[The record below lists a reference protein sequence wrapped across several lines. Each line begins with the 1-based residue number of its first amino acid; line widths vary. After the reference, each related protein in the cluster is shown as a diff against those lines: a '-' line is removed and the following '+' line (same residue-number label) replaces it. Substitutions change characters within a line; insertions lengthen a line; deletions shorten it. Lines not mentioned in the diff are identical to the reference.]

1 MRRTLLASLLLT
13 FLLFSSSPARSAPP
27 SGTFAPGASLRF
39 EHITIDDGLTQ
50 NAGLAL
56 LQDSTGYLWIGSQD
70 GLNRYDGYGITQFKH
85 DPDNPNS
92 LGFNNIVS
100 LYEDK
105 NGYLWVGTW
114 GGGLDRFDSKTSTF
128 THYAPNSEDSDAII
142 NPVITS
148 IVDDGRGGL
157 WVGTLGGLEHF
168 IPATG
173 KFTHVNSDPISII
186 QPVDDGTLWIGTGAF
201 GTTGTGLYRF
211 DPATNKSELM
221 QPVGRCFQFPN
232 VSDVL
237 TDPQGNLWVSY
248 GGYGVT
254 GGGIDRYNPKSGKC
268 AHFDN
273 GQTSDNQITDN
284 NITDL
289 LLDRDGAL
297 WATSWSGGVWQFPS
311 IMSRGFNVVH
321 HDSADPESLSS
332 DNTFNILQDRSGVIW
347 IGTLSAGINKLD
359 PDTLQF
365 RTYRHKAADPESL
378 ASNHVGAFAETPD
391 GTMWV
396 GTWENGLQR
405 FNPSTGKFKNYRNDP
420 EDPQSLSSDLVM
432 SLFADADGTLWVGTL
447 GGGLN
452 HFDPRT
458 EKFTRYQNDPD
469 DPTSLLENQ
478 VTYLLRDP
486 DGRLW
491 AGNFLGLSR
500 LDPGAKGF
508 VNYPMYAPPVSL
520 KVIGDELWIGTWG
533 GGVSRLALTKP
544 NLDPAQAV
552 FSTLMNDPADSN
564 SLSENSVWG
573 IQQTADGM
581 VWLATQG
588 GLNRYDPKTGDFKVY
603 REKDGLRNATILT
616 VNLDQQGFLW
626 LTTNNGLAKFDP
638 QTETFRIYD
647 KGDGLQGNEFNS
659 NAAFFSDRTG
669 DMYVGGVSGFS
680 IFDPMDLRDNTTQP
694 NIVITDFSIF
704 NTPQSF
710 DAAEPILLGYDQNFI
725 SFEFAALDFQAPQ
738 KNQYAYKLEGF
749 DADWV
754 QAGTR
759 NYASY
764 TNLPGGDY
772 TFRVKAANSD
782 GIWNEE
788 GAALNLTVVPPFWQT
803 LPFQIGVAVGLILFV
818 AVGFNWRVRA
828 VREQNARLQKMVDD
842 QKRVESEL
850 RESEA
855 RFRAMFENA
864 AVGISI
870 VSPEGKTLA
879 VNPVLVK
886 LSGRSEAELIEIGG
900 RGVTYPEDQNV
911 GMAEFHEIMEG
922 RRDSYQ
928 VEKRYI
934 HEDGRVHWM
943 RQSVSAVRDEMGK
956 VRYMIVIAEDIEERK
971 RALEELRESEAKFRA
986 MFESSAIGMGMSLID
1001 GNMLAANAAL
1011 CKISGYSEEE
1021 LKQRSDAE
1029 NCYPEDA
1036 QVGMDLFAEMLAG
1049 KRDFY
1054 NVEKRYVRKNG
1065 EVFWTRLTLSLVR
1078 DTEGKPSYL
1087 LNMVEDIDDQKRKSE
1102 ELQVSESRFRSMF
1115 DNAAVG
1121 VAVMTLD
1128 RRITQINQKAS
1139 RMTGYTQEEIEQI
1152 NPSMLAVEEDRFV
1165 DRELFPELVEGKRDQ
1180 YTVEKRYIR
1189 KNGEIFWGRV
1199 NFSLVRGA
1207 DGKPLYTIGM
1217 IEDITEE
1224 KRVAEKL
1231 AAQEADHLRQLEQRI
1246 AERTEELNLANER
1259 LREKAAQDAVT
1270 AERTRLARDL
1280 HDAVTQTLFSTT
1292 LIADVLPDI
1301 WEMNPEEGKRRLDEI
1316 RLLTRGAL
1324 AEMRTLLVELRPN
1337 ALVEVPLPTLLRQL
1351 TEALSG
1357 RARINIQLSAEG
1369 ERKLPADVQISLYR
1383 IAQEALNNVFKHSKA
1398 SEAVVTLRMGDSVR
1412 LTVADNGSGFDPS
1425 TVTADHLG
1433 VKIMRERADTI
1444 GAKLSIYSEPGEGT
1458 QISVVWS

>member
-1 MRRTLLASLLLT
+1 MKLIQRKYRHDDDQWKIRQFLREVFLLNNRHEFSWPLYRWDYWRWHVNENIFKFNLEAAVFLWETVDGKLVAALHPDGTGEAFLEVHPEFRCPELEVEMMSVAETQFATTQPEGRQQLTLWAHADDPLRQDLLT
-13 FLLFSSSPARSAPP
+13 RRGYSKSKWLPEQQRRRDMHEPIPDFQPAEGYTIRALGDVDELPKRSWVSWKA
-27 SGTFAPGASLRF
+27 F
-39 EHITIDDGLTQ
+39 H
-50 NAGLAL
+50 
-56 LQDSTGYLWIGSQD
+56 QDSLGY
-70 GLNRYDGYGITQFKH
+70 
-85 DPDNPNS
+85 NS
-92 LGFNNIVS
+92 IAS

-105 NGYLWVGTW
+105 NGFLWVGTW
-114 GGGLDRFDSKTSTF
+114 GGGLDRFDPQTSTF
-128 THYAPNSEDSDAII
+128 THYTINPEDADALI

-148 IVDDGRGGL
+148 IVEDGHGGL

-168 IPATG
+168 IPPTG

-186 QPVDDGTLWIGTGAF
+186 QPADDGTLWIGTGAF
-201 GTTGTGLYRF
+201 GATGTGLYRF
-211 DPATNKSELM
+211 DPATNKSEPM
-221 QPVGRCFQFPN
+221 KPEDKCFQFPN

-237 TDPQGNLWVSY
+237 TDPQGNLWIAY
-248 GGYGVT
+248 GGYGVP

-268 AHFDN
+268 AHFDS

-311 IMSRGFNVVH
+311 IMSRGFNVIH
-321 HDSADPESLSS
+321 HDSADPESLSN
-332 DNTFNILQDRSGVIW
+332 DNTFSILQDRSGVIW

-365 RTYRHKAADPESL
+365 RTYRNKAADPE
-378 ASNHVGAFAETPD
+378 
-391 GTMWV
+391 
-396 GTWENGLQR
+396 
-405 FNPSTGKFKNYRNDP
+405 
-420 EDPQSLSSDLVM
+420 SLSSDLVM
-432 SLFADADGTLWVGTL
+432 SLLADADGTLWVGTL

-458 EKFTRYQNDPD
+458 EKFTRYQNDPN

-491 AGNFLGLSR
+491 AGNLLGLSR

-508 VNYPMYAPPVSL
+508 VNYPMNAPPVSL
-520 KVIGDELWIGTWG
+520 KVIGNELWIGTWG

-552 FSTLMNDPADSN
+552 FSTLMNDPADPN

-581 VWLATQG
+581 VWLGTQG
-588 GLNRYDPKTGDFKVY
+588 GLNRYGPKTGDFKIF

-616 VNLDQQGFLW
+616 VNLDMQGFLW

-647 KGDGLQGNEFNS
+647 KSDGLQGNEFNS
-659 NAAFFSDRTG
+659 NAAFVSQKTG
-669 DMYVGGVSGFS
+669 ELYVGGVSGFS
-680 IFDPMDLRDNTTQP
+680 IFDPMDLRDNTTPP

-710 DAAEPILLGYDQNFI
+710 DAAEPILLSYDQNFI

-788 GAALNLTVVPPFWQT
+788 DSSLKLTVVPPFWQT
-803 LPFQIGVAVGLILFV
+803 LPFQIGIIVGLILLV
-818 AVGFNWRVRA
+818 AAGFNWRVRA
-828 VREQNARLQKMVDD
+828 VREQNSRLQKMVDD

-855 RFRAMFENA
+855 
-864 AVGISI
+864 
-870 VSPEGKTLA
+870 
-879 VNPVLVK
+879 
-886 LSGRSEAELIEIGG
+886 
-900 RGVTYPEDQNV
+900 
-911 GMAEFHEIMEG
+911 
-922 RRDSYQ
+922 
-928 VEKRYI
+928 
-934 HEDGRVHWM
+934 
-943 RQSVSAVRDEMGK
+943 
-956 VRYMIVIAEDIEERK
+956 
-971 RALEELRESEAKFRA
+971 
-986 MFESSAIGMGMSLID
+986 
-1001 GNMLAANAAL
+1001 
-1011 CKISGYSEEE
+1011 
-1021 LKQRSDAE
+1021 
-1029 NCYPEDA
+1029 
-1036 QVGMDLFAEMLAG
+1036 
-1049 KRDFY
+1049 
-1054 NVEKRYVRKNG
+1054 
-1065 EVFWTRLTLSLVR
+1065 
-1078 DTEGKPSYL
+1078 
-1087 LNMVEDIDDQKRKSE
+1087 
-1102 ELQVSESRFRSMF
+1102 RFRSMF

-1128 RRITQINQKAS
+1128 RRITQINQRAVH
-1139 RMTGYTQEEIEQI
+1139 MTGYTQEEIGQI

-1165 DRELFPELVEGKRDQ
+1165 DRDLFPELVEGKRDQ
-1180 YTVEKRYIR
+1180 YTVEKRYIH
-1189 KNGEIFWGRV
+1189 KDGHLFWGRV

-1224 KRVAEKL
+1224 KRAAERL
-1231 AAQEADHLRQLEQRI
+1231 AAQDAEHRRQLEQRI

-1259 LREKAAQDAVT
+1259 LREKATQDAVA

-1301 WEMNPEEGKRRLDEI
+1301 WEMNPDEGKRRLDEI

-1433 VKIMRERADTI
+1433 VKIMRERADAI

>member
-1 MRRTLLASLLLT
+1 MRRTLPTFLLIAFLLLT
-13 FLLFSSSPARSAPP
+13 SSPSPVH
-27 SGTFAPGASLRF
+27 SGHSGGTFAPGASLRF
-39 EHITIDDGLTQ
+39 EHITIDNGLTQ
-50 NAGLAL
+50 NAGLAM

-70 GLNRYDGYGITQFKH
+70 GLNRYDGYSITQFKH
-85 DPDNPNS
+85 DPDNTNS
-92 LGFNNIVS
+92 LGFNSIAS

-114 GGGLDRFDSKTSTF
+114 GGGLDRFDPKTSAF
-128 THYAPNSEDSDAII
+128 THYIINPEDADALI

-148 IVDDGRGGL
+148 IVEDGRGGL
-157 WVGTLGGLEHF
+157 WVGTLGGLERF

-173 KFTHVNSDPISII
+173 KFTHVNSDPISVIH
-186 QPVDDGTLWIGTGAF
+186 PMDDGTLWIGTGAF
-201 GTTGTGLYRF
+201 GMTGTGLYRF

-221 QPVGRCFQFPN
+221 QPKGECFQSPN

-237 TDPQGNLWVSY
+237 TDPQGNLWISF
-248 GGYGVT
+248 GGYGVP
-254 GGGIDRYNPKSGKC
+254 GGGIDRYNLKSGKC
-268 AHFDN
+268 THFDS
-273 GQTSDNQITDN
+273 GQTSDNQITDD

-311 IMSRGFNVVH
+311 IMSRSFNVIH
-321 HDSADPESLSS
+321 HDSADPESLSN
-332 DNTFNILQDRSGVIW
+332 DNTFSILQDRSGVIW

-365 RTYRHKAADPESL
+365 RTYRHKSADPESL
-378 ASNHVGAFAETPD
+378 ASNHVGAFAEMPD

-432 SLFADADGTLWVGTL
+432 SMLADADGSLWVGTL

-458 EKFTRYQNDPD
+458 EKFTRFQNDPN

-491 AGNFLGLSR
+491 AGSFLGLSR
-500 LDPGAKGF
+500 LDSGAKRF
-508 VNYPMYAPPVSL
+508 VNYPMNAPPVSL

-533 GGVSRLALTKP
+533 GGVSRLALTKL

-552 FSTLMNDPADSN
+552 FFTLMNDPADPN

-573 IQQTADGM
+573 IQQTSDGFI
-581 VWLATQG
+581 WLGTQG
-588 GLNRYDPKTGDFKVY
+588 GLNRYDPKTGDFKIY
-603 REKDGLRNATILT
+603 KEKDGLRNATILT
-616 VNLDQQGFLW
+616 VNLDMQGFLW

-659 NAAFFSDRTG
+659 NAAFVSQKTG
-669 DMYVGGVSGFS
+669 DVYVGGVSGFS
-680 IFDPMDLRDNTTQP
+680 IFDPMDLHDNTTQP

-772 TFRVKAANSD
+772 TFKVKAANSD
-782 GIWNEE
+782 GIWNEK
-788 GAALNLTVVPPFWQT
+788 GSSLKLTVVPPFWQT
-803 LPFQIGVAVGLILFV
+803 LPFQIGIAVGLILLV
-818 AVGFNWRVRA
+818 AAGFNWRVRA
-828 VREQNARLQKMVDD
+828 VREQNSRLQKMVDD
-842 QKRVESEL
+842 QKRVE
-850 RESEA
+850 A
-855 RFRAMFENA
+855 
-864 AVGISI
+864 
-870 VSPEGKTLA
+870 
-879 VNPVLVK
+879 
-886 LSGRSEAELIEIGG
+886 
-900 RGVTYPEDQNV
+900 
-911 GMAEFHEIMEG
+911 
-922 RRDSYQ
+922 
-928 VEKRYI
+928 
-934 HEDGRVHWM
+934 
-943 RQSVSAVRDEMGK
+943 
-956 VRYMIVIAEDIEERK
+956 
-971 RALEELRESEAKFRA
+971 ELRESEAKFRA
-986 MFESSAIGMGMSLID
+986 MFESSAIGMGLGEIN
-1001 GNMLAANAAL
+1001 GKMLAANAAI
-1011 CKISGYSEEE
+1011 CKMSGYTEEE
-1021 LKQRSDAE
+1021 LKQRNDSE

-1036 QVGMDLFAEMLAG
+1036 QVGMDLFAEMMAG
-1049 KRDFY
+1049 KRDY
-1054 NVEKRYVRKNG
+1054 YSVEKRYVRKNG

-1078 DTEGKPSYL
+1078 DAEGKPSFL
-1087 LNMVEDIDDQKRKSE
+1087 VNMVEDIDDQKRKSE
-1102 ELQVSESRFRSMF
+1102 ELQVSEARFRSMF

-1128 RRITQINQKAS
+1128 RKITQINQKAS
-1139 RMTGYTQEEIEQI
+1139 RMTGYTQDEIGQI

-1165 DRELFPELVEGKRDQ
+1165 DRDLFPELAEGKRDQ
-1180 YTVEKRYIR
+1180 YTVEKRYIH
-1189 KNGEIFWGRV
+1189 KDGHLFWGRV

-1224 KRVAEKL
+1224 KHVAEKL
-1231 AAQEADHLRQLEQRI
+1231 AAQDAEHRRQLEQRI

-1259 LREKAAQDAVT
+1259 LREKATQDAVA

-1301 WEMNPEEGKRRLDEI
+1301 WETRGPDEGKRRLDEI

-1337 ALVEVPLPTLLRQL
+1337 ALVEIPLPTLLRQL

-1369 ERKLPADVQISLYR
+1369 ERKLPADVQVSLYR

-1398 SEAVVTLRMGDSVR
+1398 SEAVVTLRMADSVR
-1412 LTVADNGSGFDPS
+1412 LTVVDNGAGFDPS

-1433 VKIMRERADTI
+1433 VKIMRERAEAI
-1444 GAKLSIYSEPGEGT
+1444 GAKLSIYSEPDDGT